1 MNYDA
6 TSALPKHALNE
17 ARVWLIEGELSPQ
30 QESLVLT

>member
-6 TSALPKHALNE
+6 TSALPKRALNK
-17 ARVWLIEGELSPQ
+17 AWVQFIEGELSPQ